1 MAHPAD
7 TCAIRVV
14 GRFRARWL
22 SYVLLPQHAPLSTRD
37 DVLFLVVDEASV
49 DRFLQLQ
56 TTGLCDSAPTSA
68 HCILGRPV
76 RGATP
81 KYEKSMNES
90 SPSSATRSCSLV
102 SSDSPEFT
110 VDGASAGGYHAV
122 SFCNVFT
129 FFKGQT
135 SSPRWCKGNADA
147 PHPIQGFG
155 LGAFSRCTSLILFY
169 KCISCVLPV
178 IPTHNPLSST
188 CKH

>member
-22 SYVLLPQHAPLSTRD
+22 SYVLLPQHAPVSTRD

-102 SSDSPEFT
+102 SSYSPEFT
-110 VDGASAGGYHAV
+110 VDGASAGAV
-122 SFCNVFT
+122 SMPSASAMF
-129 FFKGQT
+129 
-135 SSPRWCKGNADA
+135 SPASRGKRALHDGVRAVPTPPTQSKASGSARFPDA
-147 PHPIQGFG
+147 
-155 LGAFSRCTSLILFY
+155 
-169 KCISCVLPV
+169 LP
-178 IPTHNPLSST
+178 
-188 CKH
+188 